1 MQIKQVLKDIL
12 GISVIASI
20 LGLAYNFYSEKTL
33 PLIKQEQKVV
43 TVSENEL
50 FSSPIIENNTTQQ
63 PVVSL
68 NADTIKMKPQSSVKD
83 TVKSIAKVNTGNID
97 IKFVNKKILKTYIND
112 KRVVIIDAR
121 SPEMYSQGH
130 IGASINIFPL
140 TEEKDAYFQ
149 TISTLPRDKTFIIYC
164 DGGNCDLSHHLFN
177 DLKNFGFEKVFIY
190 NGGWEDW
197 TKNANS

>member
-33 PLIKQEQKVV
+33 PLIKQEQKIVS
-43 TVSENEL
+43 VSENEL
-50 FSSPIIENNTTQQ
+50 FSSPSVETNSNQQ
-63 PVVSL
+63 SVVAL
-68 NADTIKMKPQSSVKD
+68 TADTIKKPQISVKD
-83 TVKSIAKVNTGNID
+83 TISSKVSENSGNIN
-97 IKFVNKKILKTYIND
+97 IKFVNKKILKTYLND
-112 KRVVIIDAR
+112 KRIVIIDAR

-130 IGASINIFPL
+130 IGAAINIFPL
-140 TEEKDAYFQ
+140 TEEKNEYFRVI
-149 TISTLPRDKTFIIYC
+149 TTLARDKTFIIYC

>member
-1 MQIKQVLKDIL
+1 MQIKQVLTDIL
-12 GISVIASI
+12 RISVIASI

-43 TVSENEL
+43 SVSENEL
-50 FSSPIIENNTTQQ
+50 FSSPQNVASINQQ
-63 PVVSL
+63 PVVAL
-68 NADTIKMKPQSSVKD
+68 PADTIKKLQNSVKD
-83 TVKSIAKVNTGNID
+83 TIKSKANENTGNIN
-97 IKFVNKKILKTYIND
+97 IKFVNKKILKTYLND
-112 KRVVIIDAR
+112 KRIVIIDAR

-130 IGASINIFPL
+130 IGAAINVFPL

-149 TISTLPRDKTFIIYC
+149 TISSLPRDKTFIIYC
-164 DGGNCDLSHHLFN
+164 DGGNCDLSHHLFT